1 MTVRTPHGEDTAK
14 KGVASY
20 RAAAARAKPRL
31 RMRISL
37 SVQSQRVSCM
47 MARRLTAWLLLFLAI
62 LQAKTEDSASHG
74 GNAGEEGMLRTVK
87 L

>member
-20 RAAAARAKPRL
+20 RAAARAKPRL

>member
-1 MTVRTPHGEDTAK
+1 MRIRPRKAWLATELLLR
-14 KGVASY
+14 
-20 RAAAARAKPRL
+20 ARAKPRL

-37 SVQSQRVSCM
+37 PVQSQRVSCM